1 MKNIN
6 RLLIGLVTILASNFA
21 NASLINVSEI
31 RISSAV
37 NNWLQVSEFV
47 AWSTNTDLALSSAG
61 ATASASDFY
70 LGANSC
76 NSNSSDASCAI
87 DGVAYVDYPNI
98 FHGDNVGGFNTVLT
112 IMLAAPSTID
122 WIEVF
127 GRNGCCQGRDVYD
140 ISFFD
145 AAGRMIFSLANIQ
158 GATIQAPNRV
168 EVSEPSIFAL
178 LGLGLLALGVR
189 RKLQR

>member
-6 RLLIGLVTILASNFA
+6 RLLIGLVTIFASNFA

-37 NNWLQVSEFV
+37 NSWLQISEFV
-47 AWSTNTDLALSSAG
+47 AWSTNTDLALSSAS
-61 ATASASDFY
+61 ATVSATDFY
-70 LGANSC
+70 LGAKSC
-76 NSNSSDASCAI
+76 NSNSSEASCAI
-87 DGVAYVDYPNI
+87 DGASFVDYPNI

-145 AAGRMIFSLANIQ
+145 AAGKMIFSLANIE
-158 GATIQAPNRV
+158 GSTTQAANRV
-168 EVSEPSIFAL
+168 EVSEPSILAL
-178 LGLGLLALGVR
+178 LGLGFLALRVR
-189 RKLQR
+189 RKL

>member
-1 MKNIN
+1 MKNLN
-6 RLLIGLVTILASNFA
+6 RLLIGLVAIVASNFA

-37 NNWLQVSEFV
+37 NNWLQISEVV
-47 AWSTNTDLALSSAG
+47 AWGSNTDLALSSAG
-61 ATASASDFY
+61 ATVSATDFY
-70 LGANSC
+70 QGVTSC

-87 DGVAYVDYPNI
+87 DGVSFVDYPNI

-127 GRNGCCQGRDVYD
+127 GRAGCCQDRDVYD

-145 AAGRMIFSLANIQ
+145 AQGNVLDSLTNIQ
-158 GATIQAPNRV
+158 GSTNQAPNRV
-168 EVSEPSIFAL
+168 EVSAPSIFAL
-178 LGLGLLALGVR
+178 LGLSLLALGVR
-189 RKLQR
+189 RKL